1 MKEGIDIASDPI
13 PVVPAAHYFCG
24 GVVTNEFGCT
34 DIKNLYA
41 CGEVAMTGMHGANRL
56 ASNSLLEAVAFAEFA
71 AQNLETE
78 FAKTEP
84 PPEIPLWDISGVFD
98 TEEWVIISHDR
109 TTLQH
114 LMWDYVGIV
123 RSDNRLMK
131 AQERSNIMLRD
142 INDFYRK
149 NPVRPEVIE
158 LRNMAIAARLLIE
171 CAKRRTESRGLHY
184 NVDYP
189 EKNDKYY
196 QKDTIIRRGE
206 I

>member
-1 MKEGIDIASDPI
+1 
-13 PVVPAAHYFCG
+13 
-24 GVVTNEFGCT
+24 VVTDQFGRT

-71 AQNLETE
+71 AENLVSEFPKAET
-78 FAKTEP
+78 P
-84 PPEIPLWDISGVFD
+84 PDIPLWDDSGVFD

-109 TTLQH
+109 TTLQY

-131 AQERSNIMLRD
+131 AEERSKIMLRD
-142 INDFYRK
+142 IFDFYRH

-184 NVDYP
+184 NIDYP
-189 EKNDKYY
+189 EKDDKYFL
-196 QKDTIIRRGE
+196 KDTIIKRGE

>member
-1 MKEGIDIASDPI
+1 
-13 PVVPAAHYFCG
+13 
-24 GVVTNEFGCT
+24 
-34 DIKNLYA
+34 
-41 CGEVAMTGMHGANRL
+41 
-56 ASNSLLEAVAFAEFA
+56 
-71 AQNLETE
+71 
-78 FAKTEP
+78 
-84 PPEIPLWDISGVFD
+84 VFD
-98 TEEWVIISHDR
+98 QEEWVIISHDR

-131 AQERSNIMLRD
+131 AEERSKIMLRD
-142 INDFYRK
+142 IFDFYRK

-158 LRNMAIAARLLIE
+158 LRNMAITARLLIE

-189 EKNDKYY
+189 EKNDKYFL
-196 QKDTIIRRGE
+196 KDTIIKRGE